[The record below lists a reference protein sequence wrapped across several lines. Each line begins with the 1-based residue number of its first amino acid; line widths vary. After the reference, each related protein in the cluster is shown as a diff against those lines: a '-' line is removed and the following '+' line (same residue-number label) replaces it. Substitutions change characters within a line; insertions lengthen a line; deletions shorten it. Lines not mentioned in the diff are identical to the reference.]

1 MLGDK
6 EGIILRVK
14 QLIELSGLKKSR
26 FAIEVG
32 INASNFGKKLVG
44 NIGFS
49 DNDIKLISKKLNVR
63 IGWLLTG
70 EGQMYI
76 APEGMR
82 QQIAIDSYRAKKLN
96 EEANEERMS
105 NHESSTILEIYSKTI
120 RQLEDDR
127 AQVKVELQALAI
139 LHQQIEK
146 ELGEVRDLKA
156 MLHDAISAIRS
167 SSSVNNNTML
177 MVAEDN

>member
-82 QQIAIDSYRAKKLN
+82 QQVAIDSYRAKKLN

-105 NHESSTILEIYSKTI
+105 HESSTILEIYSKTI
-120 RQLEDDR
+120 RQLEDER

-167 SSSVNNNTML
+167 SSVNNNTMP
-177 MVAEDN
+177 MAAEDN

>member
-82 QQIAIDSYRAKKLN
+82 QQAAIDSYRAKKLN

-127 AQVKVELQALAI
+127 AQVKEELQALAI
-139 LHQQIEK
+139 LHQQMEK
-146 ELGEVRDLKA
+146 DLGEIRGLKA
-156 MLHDAISAIRS
+156 MLHDAIGAIR

-177 MVAEDN
+177 MAAEDN

>member
-1 MLGDK
+1 MLGEK

-82 QQIAIDSYRAKKLN
+82 QQVAIDSYRAQKLN

-105 NHESSTILEIYSKTI
+105 HESSTILEIYSKTI

-127 AQVKVELQALAI
+127 SQVKVELQALAT
-139 LHQQIEK
+139 LHYQMEK

-156 MLHDAISAIRS
+156 MLRDAISTIRS
-167 SSSVNNNTML
+167 SSSVNNNTMP
-177 MVAEDN
+177 MAAEDN